1 MRRKDLAFWAKIATT
16 SLFVNVP
23 LAVGMVFYGLH
34 PVIAFGS
41 AAIAGVGS
49 LAIWDRSRAGLE
61 DEAESATEPT
71 EASQTPSIRQTDH
84 GFPTVDASPSS

>member
-1 MRRKDLAFWAKIATT
+1 MRRKDLAFWAKIAVT

-41 AAIAGVGS
+41 AALAGVGS
-49 LAIWDRSRAGLE
+49 LAIWDRSRTSLE
-61 DEAESATEPT
+61 EEAEPATEPT
-71 EASQTPSIRQTDH
+71 EASHTPSIQQAAH
-84 GFPTVDASPSS
+84 EPLTVDVSPSS